1 MSMSNNSSTQI
12 SGNESTSRP
21 SCNWPVIAYTELT
34 LENAPTLYAELI
46 CYPIL
51 LFICTIGNIIT
62 IVVLRTDAKCSTTNI
77 YLICL
82 ALSDLIVLWL
92 KLPPYLLTYRP
103 SLRNDTVFQQNALNF
118 EGCRH
123 WLQETAIQFSDW
135 TLIIF
140 SLERLFAI
148 TRPLSARQ
156 MTASRVML
164 FELAILFLAAVCSLE
179 NLVDRYYFIAHDDGK
194 STKDEILPQSLR
206 TWDQIQNEAEV
217 VIIIGKWIILT
228 VLNLALVTFI
238 TRNKIIR
245 KSILSHHADLIP
257 SPTATLAS
265 FLDATRRRSTH
276 VLISCSV
283 IYFLTQFPNVVY
295 KILEIASNPPYCSY
309 NLTEAASQRVLPIIN
324 VIFFSNYSVNFILY
338 CLVWKKFREQLR
350 CVFYR
355 IIGNNGAP
363 TSTASS
369 TTNSPS
375 SPKMSLVSMAGTPLM
390 AAPLPPTAV

>member
-1 MSMSNNSSTQI
+1 MSMSNNSSTQT
-12 SGNESTSRP
+12 SGNESTLRP
-21 SCNWPVIAYTELT
+21 SCNWPVIASTEPT

-62 IVVLRTDAKCSTTNI
+62 IVVLRTDAKRSTTNI

-92 KLPPYLLTYRP
+92 NLPTYLLTYSP
-103 SLRNDTVFQQNALNF
+103 SLRNDTVFQQNASNF

-123 WLQETAIQFSDW
+123 WLLETAIQFSDW

-164 FELAILFLAAVCSLE
+164 FELAILFLAAICSLE
-179 NLVDRYYFIAHDDGK
+179 NLVAWYYLIAHDDGK
-194 STKDEILPQSLR
+194 STKDEIFPQSLR
-206 TWDQIQNEAEV
+206 TWNQIQNEAEV
-217 VIIIGKWIILT
+217 AIIIGKWIILT

-245 KSILSHHADLIP
+245 KSILSHCAEVMP

-265 FLDATRRRSTH
+265 FLNATRRRSTY
-276 VLISCSV
+276 VLISCSA
-283 IYFLTQFPNVVY
+283 IYFVTQFPNVVY
-295 KILEIASNPPYCSY
+295 KILEIASSPPYCRY
-309 NLTEAASQRVLPIIN
+309 NLTEAASQKALPIIN

-338 CLVWKKFREQLR
+338 CLVWRKFREQLR
-350 CVFYR
+350 CMFYR
-355 IIGNNGAP
+355 IIGKNGAP

-369 TTNSPS
+369 ATNSPS
-375 SPKMSLVSMAGTPLM
+375 SPKMSLVSMAETSLM
-390 AAPLPPTAV
+390 AAPLPSIAV